1 MITEKIKK
9 FGRKATY
16 SSDRKPSKINDEMKI
31 AAAYAI
37 KDCVSENEL
46 SEEHIIPSVFDK
58 NVSSAVARAVAEAAV
73 KTGVSRLN
81 SL

>member
-1 MITEKIKK
+1 
-9 FGRKATY
+9 
-16 SSDRKPSKINDEMKI
+16 MKI

-46 SEEHIIPSVFDK
+46 SEEYIIPSVFDK

-73 KTGVSRLN
+73 KTGVSRQN